1 MPVIGADKV
10 MNTALLVFASLAA
23 LVGSMICTAHDL
35 TASSEETEQS
45 RTIHLDGF
53 SGWLKARFSEAELEG
68 FQPQDLRVEAYSC
81 GCYDKPNKHFPYLI
95 VLLRTPK
102 GDLVTRPEPRES
114 EVSFTALAVRYGTQ
128 YCDAEADETCYGSFA
143 EICEFTDFKYGPY
156 LAAFFPTCKADQ
168 LESVLTDPEDTA
180 SGSGN
185 VGVARPLSSVQ

>member
-1 MPVIGADKV
+1 MPVIGVDKV
-10 MNTALLVFASLAA
+10 MNPALLVFAALAA
-23 LVGSMICTAHDL
+23 LVGSMTCTAHDP
-35 TASSEETEQS
+35 TTPGDGIEQS

-68 FQPQDLRVEAYSC
+68 FQPQDLRVAAYSC

-128 YCDAEADETCYGSFA
+128 YCDAEADERCYGSFSD
-143 EICEFTDFKYGPY
+143 ICEFTDFKYGPY
-156 LAAFFPTCKADQ
+156 LAAFFPTCKTDEP
-168 LESVLTDPEDTA
+168 ESVLTYPEDTA

-185 VGVARPLSSVQ
+185 VDVERPRLSVQ